1 MKAVAEHMKT
11 RQSEYMHW
19 AKTRSGAKFNLATS
33 GIANLSLTDLEFAVD
48 ELEITGLTEYGYE
61 PLIQELSRRYR
72 VGPKSI
78 VTAAGTSFANHLAM
92 AALIDAG
99 DEVLIERPTYEP
111 ILALAQYLGAN
122 VRRFERYYQ
131 DGFGI
136 QPEEIRK
143 LVSERTRLI
152 VLTNFH
158 NPSGVSIE
166 EAELRELGEIAR
178 TVGAHVLVDE
188 VYREMLFEDSPTS
201 AFLLGKEFVVTS
213 SLTKAYG
220 LSGLRCGWVFAEP
233 GLAERMW
240 RLNDLF
246 AATPVHVGE
255 RLSVIALRQLDRLA
269 TQAQVRLDINRAVL
283 NQFLDS
289 RDDLEAIRPEKGS
302 IMFPLVKSGNAEEL
316 FELLREK
323 YETSVVP
330 GRFFEMPDHFRIGM
344 GGNPDVFREGLQRL
358 GAALDDFAKSQPQIC
373 TDKHG

>member
-1 MKAVAEHMKT
+1 MASHEQAMKPVAEHMKT

-19 AKTRSGAKFNLATS
+19 AKTRSAAKFNLATS
-33 GIANLSLTDLEFAVD
+33 GLANLSLADLEFSVD

-61 PLIQELSRRYR
+61 PLINELSRRYR
-72 VGPKSI
+72 VDHKSI
-78 VTAAGTSFANHLAM
+78 VTAAGTTFANHLAM
-92 AALIDAG
+92 AALIDSG

-111 ILALAQYLGAN
+111 ILSLARYLGAN
-122 VRRFERYYQ
+122 VQRFDRNYQ

-136 QPEEIRK
+136 QPEEIAK
-143 LVSERTRLI
+143 LISDRTRLI

-158 NPSGVSIE
+158 NPSGVSVD
-166 EAELRELGEIAR
+166 AAALRKVGEIAK

-188 VYREMLFEDSPTS
+188 VYLEMLFEDSPTS
-201 AFLLGKEFVVTS
+201 AFHLGPEFVVTS
-213 SLTKAYG
+213 SLTKGYG
-220 LSGLRCGWVFAEP
+220 LSGLRCGWIFAEA
-233 GLAERMW
+233 GLAERIW

-269 TQAQVRLDINRAVL
+269 THANARLDTNRAML

-289 RDDLEAIRPEKGS
+289 RDDLEAIRPGTGS
-302 IMFPLVKSGNAEEL
+302 IMFPRVKNGRAEEL

-330 GRFFEMPDHFRIGM
+330 GKFFEMPDHFRIGM
-344 GGNPDVFREGLQRL
+344 GGDPDIFREGLLRL
-358 GAALDDFAKSQPQIC
+358 AAALDELRQKN
-373 TDKHG
+373 

>member
-1 MKAVAEHMKT
+1 MKSVAEHRRT

-19 AKTRSGAKFNLATS
+19 AKTRSTAKFNLATS
-33 GIANLSLTDLEFAVD
+33 GLANLSLTNLEFDVS
-48 ELEITGLTEYGYE
+48 ELEITGLTGYGYD
-61 PLIQELSRRYR
+61 PLIQELSRRYQ
-72 VGPKSI
+72 VAPGSI

-92 AALIDAG
+92 AALVDVG

-122 VRRFERYYQ
+122 VKRFERSYQ
-131 DGFGI
+131 DAFGI
-136 QPEEIRK
+136 QPDEIRK

-152 VLTNFH
+152 VLTNLH
-158 NPSGVSIE
+158 NPSGVFIE
-166 EAELRELGEIAR
+166 AAAMGEVGKIAK

-201 AFLLGKEFVVTS
+201 AFHLGPEFVVTS

-220 LSGLRCGWVFAEP
+220 LSGLRCGWIFAAAS
-233 GLAERMW
+233 LAERMW

-246 AATPVHVGE
+246 AATPVHAGE
-255 RLSVIALRQLDRLA
+255 RLSGIALRQLDRLA
-269 TQAQVRLDINRAVL
+269 TQAKTRLDTNRAML
-283 NQFLDS
+283 NQFLDT
-289 RDDLEAIRPEKGS
+289 RNDLEAIRPETGS
-302 IMFPLVKSGNAEEL
+302 IMFPRVKSGNAEKL

-344 GGNPDVFREGLQRL
+344 GGDPNTFREGLRRL
-358 GAALDDFAKSQPQIC
+358 GAALDELR
-373 TDKHG
+373 

>member
-1 MKAVAEHMKT
+1 MKAVPEHMKT

-19 AKTRSGAKFNLATS
+19 AKTRSAARFNLATS
-33 GIANLSLTDLEFAVD
+33 GLANLSLTDLEFTVN

-72 VGPKSI
+72 VDPESI

-92 AALIDAG
+92 AALVDAG

-111 ILALAQYLGAN
+111 ILALAQYLGAK
-122 VRRFERYYQ
+122 VQRFERGYK

-136 QPEEIRK
+136 QPEEIAK
-143 LVSERTRLI
+143 LVSDRTRLI

-166 EAELRELGEIAR
+166 EAELREVGEIAR

-201 AFLLGKEFVVTS
+201 AFQLGPEFVVTS

-220 LSGLRCGWVFAEP
+220 LSGLRCGWIFAEP

-246 AATPVHVGE
+246 AATPVHMGE
-255 RLSVIALRQLDRLA
+255 RLSVIALRQLARLA
-269 TQAQVRLDINRAVL
+269 TQAEVRLDTSRARL
-283 NQFLDS
+283 NEFLDS

-302 IMFPLVKSGNAEEL
+302 IMFPLVKSGNAEKL
-316 FELLREK
+316 IELLRQK

-330 GRFFEMPDHFRIGM
+330 GRFFEMPEHFRIGM
-344 GGNPDVFREGLQRL
+344 GGDPDIFREGLERL
-358 GAALDDFAKSQPQIC
+358 AAALDELR
-373 TDKHG
+373 

>member
-1 MKAVAEHMKT
+1 MKPKT

-19 AKTRSGAKFNLATS
+19 AKTRSTAKFNLATS
-33 GIANLSLTDLEFAVD
+33 GLNNLSPSDLEFSES
-48 ELEITGLTEYGYE
+48 ELEITGLDGYGYE
-61 PLIQELSRRYR
+61 PLIQELSQRYR
-72 VGPKSI
+72 VDPKSI
-78 VTAAGTSFANHLAM
+78 VTAAGTSLANHLAM
-92 AALIDAG
+92 AALIDPG

-122 VRRFERYYQ
+122 VQRFERNYQ

-136 QPEEIRK
+136 QPEEIEK
-143 LVSERTRLI
+143 LVNERTRLI

-158 NPSGVSIE
+158 NPSGISID
-166 EAELRELGEIAR
+166 ATPLREVGEIAR

-188 VYREMLFEDSPTS
+188 VYREMLFEDSPTP
-201 AFLLGKEFVVTS
+201 AFHLGPEFVVTS

-220 LSGLRCGWVFAEP
+220 LSGLRCGWIFAEP
-233 GLAERMW
+233 SLAERMW

-246 AATPVHVGE
+246 AATPVHAGE
-255 RLSVIALRQLDRLA
+255 RLSVIALRQLERLA
-269 TQAQVRLDINRAVL
+269 TQAKARLDTNRAML

-289 RDDLEAIRPEKGS
+289 RDDLEVIRPETGS
-302 IMFPLVKSGNAEEL
+302 IMFPRVKSGNAERF

-344 GGNPDVFREGLQRL
+344 GGDPDIFREGLRRI
-358 GAALDDFAKSQPQIC
+358 GAALDELKNRN
-373 TDKHG
+373 

>member
-1 MKAVAEHMKT
+1 MASYEQAMKPSAEQLKT

-19 AKTRSGAKFNLATS
+19 AKTRSTAKFNLATS
-33 GIANLSLTDLEFAVD
+33 GLANLSLTDLEFRVD
-48 ELEITGLTEYGYE
+48 ELEITGLDSYGYK

-72 VGPKSI
+72 VDPKSI

-111 ILALAQYLGAN
+111 ILALAKYLGAN
-122 VRRFERYYQ
+122 VQRFERKYQ

-136 QPEEIRK
+136 QPEEIAR

-158 NPSGVSIE
+158 NPSGVSLD
-166 EAELRELGEIAR
+166 ATLLREVGEIAK
-178 TVGAHVLVDE
+178 TVGAHVLADE
-188 VYREMLFEDSPTS
+188 VYLEMLFEDSPTS
-201 AFLLGKEFVVTS
+201 AFHLGPEFVVTS

-220 LSGLRCGWVFAEP
+220 LSGLRCGWIFAEAS
-233 GLAERMW
+233 LAERMW

-246 AATPVHVGE
+246 AATPVHAGE

-269 TQAQVRLDINRAVL
+269 SQAKARLDTNRAAL

-289 RDDLEAIRPEKGS
+289 REDLETIRPETGS
-302 IMFPLVKSGNAEEL
+302 IMFPRVNSGNSEKL

-344 GGNPDVFREGLQRL
+344 GGDPEIFSEGLLRL
-358 GAALDDFAKSQPQIC
+358 GAALDELR
-373 TDKHG
+373 

>member
-1 MKAVAEHMKT
+1 MKPVAEHLKT

-19 AKTRSGAKFNLATS
+19 AKTRSTAKFNLATS
-33 GIANLSLTDLEFAVD
+33 GLANLSLTDLEFSVE
-48 ELEITGLTEYGYE
+48 ELEITGLDSYGYK
-61 PLIQELSRRYR
+61 PLIQALSRRYR
-72 VGPKSI
+72 VDPESI

-92 AALIDAG
+92 AALIDPG
-99 DEVLIERPTYEP
+99 DEVLVERPTYEP

-122 VRRFERYYQ
+122 VQRFGRNYH

-136 QPEEIRK
+136 KPEEIGK

-152 VLTNFH
+152 VLTNSH
-158 NPSGVSIE
+158 NPSGVSVDTS
-166 EAELRELGEIAR
+166 ALREVGEIAK
-178 TVGAHVLVDE
+178 TVSAHVLVDE
-188 VYREMLFEDSPTS
+188 VYLEMLFEASPAS
-201 AFLLGKEFVVTS
+201 AFHLGPEFVVTS

-220 LSGLRCGWVFAEP
+220 LSGLRCGWIFAEP
-233 GLAERMW
+233 SLAERMW

-246 AATPVHVGE
+246 AATPVHAGE

-269 TQAQVRLDINRAVL
+269 TQAQERLDTNRAIL

-302 IMFPLVKSGNAEEL
+302 IMFPRVKSGNAEKL

-344 GGNPDVFREGLQRL
+344 GGDPELFVEGLERL
-358 GAALDDFAKSQPQIC
+358 GAALDELK
-373 TDKHG
+373 